1 MSWQKCPVC
10 NGEGKLSFLEPVT
23 GKDSRG
29 YLHSLRPCTSCKGTG
44 LISEATGT
52 APMTGEE
59 YFKSKWNEGQKLS
72 TEVIE
77 TTTLTFTVSDKATIV
92 NGSHDARYYN
102 DRCPLTGKLERKVI
116 QGRRGSISF
125 TNRLEAYKH
134 AIDLFNTNNGI
145 ILNISIL

>member
-10 NGEGKLSFLEPVT
+10 NGEGKISFLESVT
-23 GKDSRG
+23 QEKNIS
-29 YLHSLRPCTSCKGTG
+29 YVHSLRPCTSCKGTG

-59 YFKSKWNEGQKLS
+59 YFKSKWNEGQKLP

-77 TTTLTFTVSDKATIV
+77 TTTLTFTISDNV
-92 NGSHDARYYN
+92 LVEGSNHDISYFN
-102 DRCPLTGKLERKVI
+102 SRCPLTGKLERKIV

-125 TNRLEAYKH
+125 TNKLEAYKR

-145 ILNISIL
+145 IVNILIL